1 MGGKAVHLL
10 SAGCMKNV
18 TWDTRSDVAFGQRAP
33 KDGDIIRINCSPS
46 RRARKSWFRLGNAS
60 LDLLP
65 IYLRTT
71 VKTADEISLVTG
83 LFGALTLPVS
93 CSSSIIF
100 PGDCGKSRIF
110 EFWYERTNPDAGF
123 FHPSN

>member
-100 PGDCGKSRIF
+100 PGQSLTYGTTLLLRASSR
-110 EFWYERTNPDAGF
+110 
-123 FHPSN
+123 